1 MKKTSNELREQ
12 ALDYISSHGIDASR
26 WENDPHRLIEELSIH
41 QIELE
46 AQNEELILAQI
57 ETKQLTDRLNDL
69 FENAPVGYL
78 ILNKNEEIKR
88 VNHLFCTMTGFDNDE
103 LIGINLSK
111 LIAPAFQNNFY
122 HFFSLL
128 RNTEKAAFMEAKL
141 RCKYKK
147 DLYIRLDGII
157 QKAVENYRIAV
168 TDISLNKRLEVKLKN
183 ETEKLYQSETKF
195 RQFVEHSSDVFFYQN
210 IITRKFEY
218 VSPKITE
225 LLGYSPEECINMT
238 KIDQI
243 NLFLPEYHKRYAALF
258 ESLVEAEKEGE
269 LIINRKFELYTKNG
283 EVKWVNGFFSL
294 IKSTNGNICQLM
306 GCLHDITNDKTYE
319 KELICAR
326 QKAEE
331 SDALKSAFL
340 ANMSHEIRTP
350 LNSIIGFSS
359 LLKDEIMP
367 DSECFEFATLIE
379 NSGQR
384 LLNLINDIISISK
397 IESHQLE
404 INIRIVDFKSILD
417 EAYKVFN
424 MEVTNKGLVLYYADC
439 PPIQLRTDKEKITSV
454 IYNLIKN
461 AIKYTERGMIE
472 YGASIINDNQ
482 LYFYVKDTGIGIPED
497 KLEKI
502 FNRFTQVQST
512 RFEEGVGLGLS
523 ICKGMMQL
531 LNGEIGVKSE
541 DGKGSLF
548 YFTLPLEGNL

>member
-1 MKKTSNELREQ
+1 MKKTNNELRER
-12 ALDYISSHGIDASR
+12 ALDYISSHGIDTSQ
-26 WENDPHRLIEELSIH
+26 WENDTHRLIEELSIH
-41 QIELE
+41 QVELE
-46 AQNEELILAQI
+46 AQNEELIQAQV
-57 ETKQLTDRLNDL
+57 ETKQLTDSFTDL

-88 VNHLFCTMTGFDNDE
+88 VNHLFCVMTGFDKDE
-103 LIGINLSK
+103 LIGIKLSE
-111 LIAPAFQNNFY
+111 LIAPAFQCNFF
-122 HFFSLL
+122 HFFNLL

-141 RCKYKK
+141 RCKHKK

-157 QKAVENYRIAV
+157 QKPVANYRIAI
-168 TDISLNKRLEVKLKN
+168 TDISLNKRLEAKLKN

-195 RQFVEHSSDVFFYQN
+195 RQFIEHSSDVFFYQN
-210 IITRKFEY
+210 ILTRRFEY

-225 LLGYSPEECINMT
+225 LLGYTPEECIDMT
-238 KIDQI
+238 KEDQI
-243 NLFLPEYHKRYAALF
+243 NIFLPKYRKKYAALF
-258 ESLVEAEKEGE
+258 ESLVEAEKDGK

-294 IKSTNGNICQLM
+294 IKNADDHVCQLM
-306 GCLHDITNDKTYE
+306 GCLHDITNDKRYE

-359 LLKDEIMP
+359 LLKDEVMP
-367 DSECFEFATLIE
+367 DSESFEFATLIE

-384 LLNLINDIISISK
+384 LLSLINDIISISK

-404 INIRIVDFKSILD
+404 MNICIVDFKSILD
-417 EAYKVFN
+417 EVYKMFN
-424 MEVTNKGLVLYYADC
+424 MEVTSKKLVLNYTDC
-439 PPIQLRTDKEKITSV
+439 PPVTLRTDKEKVTSV

-472 YGASIINDNQ
+472 YGARIINDDR
-482 LYFYVKDTGIGIPED
+482 LYFYVKDTGIGIQED

-512 RFEEGVGLGLS
+512 KFEEGVGLGLS
-523 ICKGMMQL
+523 ICKGLML
-531 LNGEIGVKSE
+531 LLGGEIGVESE
-541 DGKGSLF
+541 YGKGSLF
-548 YFTLPLEGNL
+548 YFTLPLHELS